1 MRILKLNLLQNVR
14 NYNCAKSVLKSCLNQ
29 KSIFLKAIIMFSN
42 LIISNAYA
50 APAAPSG
57 DLMSFLPIIFI
68 FALFYF
74 MLIRPQM
81 KAAKTQKTMIEA
93 LKAGDEVAT
102 AGGVIGKVIKV
113 GDNFVSIE
121 IAANTVVNV
130 QKHTVQ
136 TMLPPGTI
144 KSI

>member
-1 MRILKLNLLQNVR
+1 ML
-14 NYNCAKSVLKSCLNQ
+14 
-29 KSIFLKAIIMFSN
+29 
-42 LIISNAYA
+42 ISNAYA
-50 APAAPSG
+50 APNSLTGAPSG

-81 KAAKTQKTMIEA
+81 KTAKLQKAMIDA

-102 AGGVIGKVIKV
+102 TGGVIGKVVKV

-121 IAANTVVNV
+121 IGSNTVINV
-130 QKHTVQ
+130 QKHAVQ
-136 TMLPPGTI
+136 TLLPPGTI

>member
-1 MRILKLNLLQNVR
+1 MRDYLLH
-14 NYNCAKSVLKSCLNQ
+14 A
-29 KSIFLKAIIMFSN
+29 FLRPFLVSLFEGFDMFN
-42 LIISNAYA
+42 NFLISNAHA
-50 APAAPSG
+50 APAAPGG
-57 DLMSFLPIIFI
+57 DLMSFLPMIFI
-68 FALFYF
+68 FVLFYF

-81 KAAKTQKTMIEA
+81 KQAKEQKAMIEA

-102 AGGVIGKVIKV
+102 AGGVIGKVTKV
-113 GDNFVSIE
+113 SDAYISIE
-121 IAANTVVNV
+121 IAANTVINV

>member
-1 MRILKLNLLQNVR
+1 MFNNL
-14 NYNCAKSVLKSCLNQ
+14 
-29 KSIFLKAIIMFSN
+29 F
-42 LIISNAYA
+42 ISNAHA
-50 APAAPSG
+50 APAAPGG

-81 KAAKTQKTMIEA
+81 KAAKLQKAMIDA

-102 AGGVIGKVIKV
+102 TGGLIGKVTKV

-121 IAANTVVNV
+121 IGANTVINV
-130 QKHTVQ
+130 QKHAVQ
-136 TMLPPGTI
+136 TLLPPETI

>member
-1 MRILKLNLLQNVR
+1 MRSYLNHNFFK
-14 NYNCAKSVLKSCLNQ
+14 AFSMLN
-29 KSIFLKAIIMFSN
+29 N
-42 LIISNAYA
+42 LFISNAYA
-50 APAAPSG
+50 APAAPGG

-81 KAAKTQKTMIEA
+81 KAAKLQKAMIDA

-102 AGGVIGKVIKV
+102 AGGVIGKVTKV
-113 GDNFVSIE
+113 GDNYVSIE
-121 IAANTVVNV
+121 IATNTVVNV

-144 KSI
+144 KAI

>member
-1 MRILKLNLLQNVR
+1 MFNN
-14 NYNCAKSVLKSCLNQ
+14 
-29 KSIFLKAIIMFSN
+29 FL
-42 LIISNAYA
+42 ISNAHAASA
-50 APAAPSG
+50 APGS
-57 DLMSFLPIIFI
+57 DLMSFLPMIFI
-68 FALFYF
+68 FVLFYF

-81 KAAKTQKTMIEA
+81 KQAKEQKAMIEA

-102 AGGVIGKVIKV
+102 AGGVIGKVTKV
-113 GDNFVSIE
+113 SDAYISIE
-121 IAANTVVNV
+121 IAANTVINV

>member
-1 MRILKLNLLQNVR
+1 ML
-14 NYNCAKSVLKSCLNQ
+14 
-29 KSIFLKAIIMFSN
+29 
-42 LIISNAYA
+42 ISNAYA
-50 APAAPSG
+50 ASAAPG
-57 DLMSFLPIIFI
+57 NDLFSFLPIIFI

-81 KAAKTQKTMIEA
+81 KTAKLQKAMIEA

-102 AGGVIGKVIKV
+102 VGGVVGKVTKV

-121 IAANTVVNV
+121 IAANTVIHV
-130 QKHTVQ
+130 QKHAVQ
-136 TMLPPGTI
+136 TLLPPGSI

>member
-1 MRILKLNLLQNVR
+1 MLNN
-14 NYNCAKSVLKSCLNQ
+14 
-29 KSIFLKAIIMFSN
+29 FF
-42 LIISNAYA
+42 ISNAHA
-50 APAAPSG
+50 APAAPGG

-81 KAAKTQKTMIEA
+81 KNAKLQKTMIDA

-102 AGGVIGKVIKV
+102 AGGVIGKVTKV
-113 GDNFVSIE
+113 GDNYVSIE

>member
-1 MRILKLNLLQNVR
+1 
-14 NYNCAKSVLKSCLNQ
+14 
-29 KSIFLKAIIMFSN
+29 MF
-42 LIISNAYA
+42 ISNAYA
-50 APAAPSG
+50 APAPGG

-81 KAAKTQKTMIEA
+81 KTAKLQKAMIEA

-102 AGGVIGKVIKV
+102 TGGLIGKVTKV

-121 IAANTVVNV
+121 IGANTVINV
-130 QKHTVQ
+130 QKHAVQ
-136 TMLPPGTI
+136 TLLPPGTI

>member
-1 MRILKLNLLQNVR
+1 
-14 NYNCAKSVLKSCLNQ
+14 
-29 KSIFLKAIIMFSN
+29 MF
-42 LIISNAYA
+42 ISNAYA
-50 APAAPSG
+50 APAAPGG
-57 DLMSFLPIIFI
+57 DLMSFLPIIVI

-81 KAAKTQKTMIEA
+81 KQAKVQKAMIDA

-102 AGGVIGKVIKV
+102 AGGILGKVVKV
-113 GDNFVSIE
+113 SDHYVSIE
-121 IAANTVVNV
+121 IANNTTVNV

-144 KSI
+144 KAI